1 MAAEVKFCGLTRDL
15 DALEAARLGA
25 AYVGAIFA
33 GGPRLVDVERA
44 AANFASLPSQVR
56 RVGVFGRQTV
66 DEIRT
71 AVDAAALDVVQLHGD
86 PTESEVRAVR
96 EAVDVA
102 VWPVCR
108 VEGASLP
115 AEAERLAG
123 AAGVLVLDAKVSG
136 ALGGTGR
143 ALPWPALATA
153 LAGLRERV
161 PCRIVLAGG
170 LDPDNVGRAIHLL
183 HPDVVDVSSGVEHA
197 PGLKDHGRMRAFM
210 SAVQR
215 AGVRG

>member
-1 MAAEVKFCGLTRDL
+1 MVAEVKFCGLTRER

-33 GGPRLVDVERA
+33 GGPRLVDAERA
-44 AANFASLPSQVR
+44 AANFASLSSQVR
-56 RVGVFGRQTV
+56 RVGVFGDQTV
-66 DEIRT
+66 EEIRT
-71 AVDAAALDVVQLHGD
+71 AVDVAALDVVQLHGD
-86 PTESEVRAVR
+86 PTVSEVRAIR
-96 EAVDVA
+96 EALDAV

-115 AEAERLAG
+115 AEADRLAE
-123 AAGVLVLDAKVSG
+123 AAGVLVLDAKIPG

-143 ALPWPALATA
+143 ALPWPE
-153 LAGLRERV
+153 LAGAVAALRERV

-170 LDPDNVGRAIHLL
+170 LDPDNVGRAIDLL